1 MVSPIFSLLQTH
13 FLLWMFLKSPKVLN
27 FTTPLILNT
36 PTDPPHL
43 TSRWP
48 MWTLSCFPGLYST
61 TSYTLPLTILQ
72 SPHMWSVFLLSSPPC
87 IPILSEWHH
96 LHSDSHTKPLESLSL
111 SPFPYLE
118 EPANHLNS
126 QKLLISTF
134 PACSLQS
141 TSLSLE
147 LLPEGSFHQKHTL
160 GQVLFLFQIL
170 HQLFNCLQG
179 ENQTS

>member
-1 MVSPIFSLLQTH
+1 
-13 FLLWMFLKSPKVLN
+13 
-27 FTTPLILNT
+27 
-36 PTDPPHL
+36 
-43 TSRWP
+43 
-48 MWTLSCFPGLYST
+48 
-61 TSYTLPLTILQ
+61 
-72 SPHMWSVFLLSSPPC
+72 MWSVFLLPSPPC

-111 SPFPYLE
+111 FPFPHLE
-118 EPANHLNS
+118 EPASHLNS

-147 LLPEGSFHQKHTL
+147 LLPERSFHQKCTL

-170 HQLFNCLQG
+170 HQLLDCLQG
-179 ENQTS
+179 ENQTSSQSKTKAPFMLCPLPALQSVSPPCPHPLRVQTY